1 VTAWESIRKVGATVP
16 VSREM
21 LLSMGLAQPTAEE
34 IAEREASERR
44 WREEQ
49 AAAYP
54 LTVAYADALD
64 AVTDEPARAVLRLH
78 GRQGDFYPTCEGC
91 DFAGYEGEAP
101 GWPCRTVDAIADH
114 YGITKPDR
122 LAFEEPS

>member
-21 LLSMGLAQPTAEE
+21 LLSMGLA
-34 IAEREASERR
+34 
-44 WREEQ
+44 Q